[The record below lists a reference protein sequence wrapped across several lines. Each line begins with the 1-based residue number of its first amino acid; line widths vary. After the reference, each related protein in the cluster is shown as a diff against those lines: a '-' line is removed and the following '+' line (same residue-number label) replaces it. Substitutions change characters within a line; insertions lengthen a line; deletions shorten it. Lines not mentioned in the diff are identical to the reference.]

1 MAETAGFIL
10 AGFPLIISA
19 LEHYRD
25 GFEPL
30 QEWWKFESE
39 FSNFIEELGTQQTR
53 FDMNLEKL
61 LDPFVTS
68 GSQMNA
74 LLDQRSPEAWKDTAL
89 QGEIHN
95 RLGNSYE
102 WYIAICRKMNAT
114 LGGLE
119 ERLGIENGEV
129 R

>member
-1 MAETAGFIL
+1 MAEIAGIVL
-10 AGFPLIISA
+10 GGFPLIISA

-30 QEWWKFESE
+30 REWWKFESE
-39 FSNFIEELGTQQTR
+39 FGNFIEELGTQQTR

-74 LLDQRSPEAWKDTAL
+74 FLDQRNPQAWQDPAFEGDIRK
-89 QGEIHN
+89 
-95 RLGNSYE
+95 RLGHSYE
-102 WYIAICRKMNAT
+102 WYIAICRKINDT
-114 LGGLE
+114 LNNFG
-119 ERLGIENGEV
+119 RTTWH
-129 R
+129 